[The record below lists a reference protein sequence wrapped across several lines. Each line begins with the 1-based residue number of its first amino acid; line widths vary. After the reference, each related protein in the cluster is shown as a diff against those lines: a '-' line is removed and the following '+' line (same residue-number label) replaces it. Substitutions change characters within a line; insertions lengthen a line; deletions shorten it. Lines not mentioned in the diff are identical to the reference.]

1 MTPALSL
8 CCGCAAVL
16 LAPSATRLSTLS
28 CCVVQVLNNC
38 MNELIAQAKA
48 TRNAEDVEAL
58 QSRDYSKA
66 GLAEPVEG
74 S

>member
-1 MTPALSL
+1 
-8 CCGCAAVL
+8 
-16 LAPSATRLSTLS
+16 
-28 CCVVQVLNNC
+28 

-48 TRNAEDVEAL
+48 TRNVEDVEAL